1 MGLSKKEV
9 YNNALSKV
17 CRKRITSVDD
27 DSFESNLCNEL
38 YSKALD
44 DAISEHSW
52 SSLIKRI
59 KLVETLG
66 SPVMTYAKSF
76 QLPNDFNRLINAYYS
91 TDSDSFDF
99 IWEIQGTELLTDE
112 TSVYIKYVS
121 KPATTE
127 VMSAPLTNVLVQK
140 IAIALAFPM
149 NADPAREDQ
158 LIAQYETNILPR
170 AKSIDSMDS
179 HFVEIEENPA
189 IESLYSLNPRIR

>member
-27 DSFESNLCNEL
+27 DSHEANLCNDL
-38 YSKALD
+38 YAKALD
-44 DAISEHSW
+44 DAVSEHSW
-52 SSLIKRI
+52 SSLTKRVQ
-59 KLVETLG
+59 LVETLG

-91 TDSDSFDF
+91 SDAWSYDF
-99 IWEIQGTELLTDE
+99 VWEIQKTELLTDE
-112 TSVYIKYVS
+112 TTVYIKYIHE
-121 KPATTE
+121 PATTE

-140 IAIALAFPM
+140 LAIALAFPM

-158 LIAQYETNILPR
+158 LLVQYETNILPR

-179 HFVEIEENPA
+179 HFVEVEENPA
-189 IESLYSLNPRIR
+189 IESLYALNPRIR